1 MFRTVFDVDGDGF
14 VSHADFEGACRKLQI
29 QADSKSIIHA
39 IRALD
44 TDQKGYFD
52 YRSFSKKMQP
62 GMSEKMSLF
71 DQHGSE
77 NITLPEV
84 SAPSK
89 QLLEGNIQKTATVT
103 QTVRD
108 VREKFNP
115 DHEHSK
121 YYN

>member
-71 DQHGSE
+71 D
-77 NITLPEV
+77 
-84 SAPSK
+84 
-89 QLLEGNIQKTATVT
+89 
-103 QTVRD
+103 
-108 VREKFNP
+108 
-115 DHEHSK
+115 
-121 YYN
+121 